1 MSLADDLAEL
11 DQAETDDQAGDQGD
25 DQPTNLYASVHEFV
39 TDFIAQIYA
48 HPVADRQ
55 TSWRWCSLWHHHTE
69 AVARLE
75 AAWKAFEAL
84 RQDPGTGASVWFRDH
99 GDPCMTAL
107 TGSEGPFRLCSDTTH
122 KAPPALP
129 CQSWATPRRV

>member
-1 MSLADDLAEL
+1 MSLADELAEL
-11 DQAETDDQAGDQGD
+11 DQADHDDQGET
-25 DQPTNLYASVHEFV
+25 QPANLYNSVHEFV

-55 TSWRWCSLWHHHTE
+55 TSWRWCSHWHHHAE

-107 TGSEGPFRLCSDTTH
+107 TGSDGPFRLCSDTGH
-122 KAPPALP
+122 KAPTALP
-129 CQSWATPRRV
+129 CQPLETGPTEW

>member
-11 DQAETDDQAGDQGD
+11 DRAEQHDQGDQGD
-25 DQPTNLYASVHEFV
+25 QDENGEDQPANLYASVHEFV

-55 TSWRWCSLWHHHTE
+55 TSWRWCSHWHHHAE

-84 RQDPGTGASVWFRDH
+84 R
-99 GDPCMTAL
+99 
-107 TGSEGPFRLCSDTTH
+107 
-122 KAPPALP
+122 
-129 CQSWATPRRV
+129 